1 MAGLD
6 TERQQTGFSVSD
18 EGKAG
23 ETAPVD
29 QKFSFRTAIYDAAN
43 DTIKFSIPVAE
54 FGGDLNL
61 LQDSTIVR

>member
-1 MAGLD
+1 M
-6 TERQQTGFSVSD
+6 SD

-29 QKFSFRTAIYDAAN
+29 QKFSFRTAIYDAVN

-61 LQDSTIVR
+61 LQESDRKLSVESSADIFYSR